1 MITCKGR
8 SEILKMER
16 ATRIVQETL
25 AACVA
30 ACRPGVTTEEI
41 DRIAAESI
49 RARGGK
55 AAFPGYRGYPK
66 TICSS
71 VNEEIVHGIP
81 TPKRKLKG
89 GDIVGIDLGVIVEG
103 YYGDAART
111 AIVGE
116 VPADVR
122 ELVEATWRAL
132 AAGVSAVQVGGRIGD
147 IGAAVEAVA
156 KEKGYGVVRE
166 YVGHGIGTALH
177 EEPQVP
183 NYGPAGKGEKI
194 REGMTLAIEPMFN
207 LGTARVSL
215 GSDGW
220 TVRTA
225 DGRPSA
231 LFEHPVVATADGP
244 VVLGFGRYSADG
256 LVTGMPGEMEYPVPA
271 ATPRDSPV
279 PTPGEARV

>member
-8 SEILKMER
+8 TELLKMER

-25 AACVA
+25 AECVA

-41 DRIAAESI
+41 DRIAADGI
-49 RARGGK
+49 RKRGGK

-66 TICSS
+66 TVCAS
-71 VNEEIVHGIP
+71 VNDEVVHGIP
-81 TPKRKLKG
+81 TAKRKLRD
-89 GDIVGIDLGVIVEG
+89 GDIVGIDLGVIVDG
-103 YYGDAART
+103 YFGDAART

-116 VPADVR
+116 VPAPVADLVR
-122 ELVEATWRAL
+122 QTWRAL
-132 AAGVSAVQVGGRIGD
+132 VAGVSAVRVGGRIGENSALVRERVLAD
-147 IGAAVEAVA
+147 AGLAPASIAAVAN
-156 KEKGYGVVRE
+156 EKGFGVVRE

-207 LGTARVSL
+207 LGTARVRV
-215 GSDGW
+215 GADGW

-225 DGRPSA
+225 DGKPSA
-231 LFEHPVVATADGP
+231 HFEHTVVATAGGP
-244 VVLGFGRYSADG
+244 VTR
-256 LVTGMPGEMEYPVPA
+256 
-271 ATPRDSPV
+271 
-279 PTPGEARV
+279 

>member
-8 SEILKMER
+8 SELLKMER

-25 AACVA
+25 ADCLA

-41 DRIAAESI
+41 DRIAAEGI
-49 RARGGK
+49 RRRGGK

-81 TPKRKLKG
+81 SPKRKLRD
-89 GDIVGIDLGVIVEG
+89 GDIVGLDLGVIVDG
-103 YYGDAART
+103 YFGDAART

-116 VPADVR
+116 VPAAVR
-122 ELVEATWRAL
+122 ELVQETWRAL
-132 AAGVSAVQVGGRIGD
+132 VAGVSAVRVGGRISD

-156 KEKGYGVVRE
+156 REKGFGVVRE

-220 TVRTA
+220 TVKTA
-225 DGRPSA
+225 DGKPSA
-231 LFEHPVVATADGP
+231 HFEHTVVATAGGP

-256 LVTGMPGEMEYPVPA
+256 LVTGVPGETEYPAPA
-271 ATPRDSPV
+271 APPRGAQV
-279 PTPGEARV
+279 VPGEARV

>member
-8 SEILKMER
+8 SELLKMER

-25 AACVA
+25 ADCLA
-30 ACRPGVTTEEI
+30 ACRPGGTPAGVG
-41 DRIAAESI
+41 RVAGGGI
-49 RARGGK
+49 RRRGGK

-81 TPKRKLKG
+81 SPKRKLRD
-89 GDIVGIDLGVIVEG
+89 GDIVGLDLGVIVDG
-103 YYGDAART
+103 YFGDAART

-116 VPADVR
+116 VPAAVR
-122 ELVEATWRAL
+122 ELVQETWRAL
-132 AAGVSAVQVGGRIGD
+132 VAGVSAVRVGGRISD

-156 KEKGYGVVRE
+156 REKGFGVVRE

-220 TVRTA
+220 TVKTA
-225 DGRPSA
+225 DGKPSA
-231 LFEHPVVATADGP
+231 HFEHTVVATAGGP
-244 VVLGFGRYSADG
+244 VVLGLGRY
-256 LVTGMPGEMEYPVPA
+256 
-271 ATPRDSPV
+271 
-279 PTPGEARV
+279 